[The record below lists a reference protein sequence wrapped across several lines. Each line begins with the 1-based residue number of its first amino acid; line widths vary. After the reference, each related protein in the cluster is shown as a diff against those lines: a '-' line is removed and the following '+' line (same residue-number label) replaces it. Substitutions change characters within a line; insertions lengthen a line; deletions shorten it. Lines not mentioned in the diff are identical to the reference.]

1 LGEERQPAGIGVS
14 KVALVTGAS
23 RGIGAATARLAAKHG
38 YKVCINYTTSAE
50 KAEAVAA
57 DIKAEGGEAILVQAD
72 MADEDAVVGMFET
85 IDREAGR
92 LDALVNNAGI
102 VGPPGPLETQTGVA
116 IRRVL
121 DVNLFG
127 TIICCREA
135 VKRMSTKN
143 GGRGGAIVNLSS
155 VAAREGAPKEWTPY
169 GASKGGVST
178 FTLGLAREVAGEG
191 IRVNAILPGL
201 IETDMHAG
209 DFAEARLERLKPT
222 IPIGRT
228 GTPEECA
235 EAILWLLS
243 DQASYVAGAV
253 LPVTGA
259 R

>member
-1 LGEERQPAGIGVS
+1 MAKIV
-14 KVALVTGAS
+14 LVTGAS
-23 RGIGAATARLAAKHG
+23 RGIGAATARLAGRRG
-38 YKVCINYTTSAE
+38 YTVCINYVSSKA
-50 KAEAVAA
+50 KAEEVAE
-57 DIKAEGGEAILVQAD
+57 DIRQGGAEAFLVQAD
-72 MADEDAVVGMFET
+72 TADEDAVVRMFET
-85 IDREAGR
+85 IDREVGPI
-92 LDALVNNAGI
+92 DALVNNAGI
-102 VGPPGPLETQTGVA
+102 VGPPGPLEGQSGA
-116 IRRVL
+116 DIRRVL

-135 VKRMSTKN
+135 VKRMSTKH
-143 GGRGGAIVNLSS
+143 GGKGGAIVNLSS

-191 IRVNAILPGL
+191 VRVNAILPGL

-209 DFAEARLERLKPT
+209 DFASARLERLKPS
-222 IPIGRT
+222 IPIGRA
-228 GTPEECA
+228 GAPEECA

>member
-1 LGEERQPAGIGVS
+1 MT
-14 KVALVTGAS
+14 KVALITGAS
-23 RGIGAATARLAAKHG
+23 RGIGAATARLAAARG
-38 YKVCINYTTSAE
+38 YSVCINYVASESRAN
-50 KAEAVAA
+50 AVAA
-57 DIKAEGGEAILVQAD
+57 DIRAAGGRALLVRAD
-72 MADEDAVVGMFET
+72 TGDEEQVMRMFAAV
-85 IDREAGR
+85 DREFGR

-102 VGPPGPLETQTGVA
+102 VGPPGPLESQSA
-116 IRRVL
+116 ADIRRVL

-127 TIICCREA
+127 TIICAREA
-135 VKRMSTKN
+135 VRRMSTKH

-178 FTLGLAREVAGEG
+178 FTLGLAREVAAEG

-201 IETDMHAG
+201 IVTDMHGG
-209 DFAEARLERLKPT
+209 DFAEARLKRLAPS

-228 GTPEECA
+228 GTAEECA
-235 EAILWLLS
+235 EAILWLMS
-243 DQASYVAGAV
+243 DAASYVAGAV

>member
-1 LGEERQPAGIGVS
+1 MAKIV
-14 KVALVTGAS
+14 LVTGAS
-23 RGIGAATARLAAKHG
+23 RGIGAATARLAGKRG
-38 YKVCINYTTSAE
+38 YIVCVNYVSNKA
-50 KAEAVAA
+50 KAETVATEIRQSGA
-57 DIKAEGGEAILVQAD
+57 QAFLVQAD
-72 MADEDAVVGMFET
+72 TADEAAVVRMFET
-85 IDREAGR
+85 IDREAGPI
-92 LDALVNNAGI
+92 DALVNNAGI
-102 VGPPGPLETQTGVA
+102 VGPPGPLDGQSGA
-116 IRRVL
+116 DIRRVL

-135 VKRMSTKN
+135 VKRMSTKH
-143 GGRGGAIVNLSS
+143 GGKGGAIVNLSS

-209 DFAEARLERLKPT
+209 DFAAARLERLKPG
-222 IPIGRT
+222 IPIGRA

>member
-1 LGEERQPAGIGVS
+1 MARKI
-14 KVALVTGAS
+14 ALVTGAS
-23 RGIGAATARLAAKHG
+23 RGIGAATARLAAKRG
-38 YKVCINYTTSAE
+38 YTVCINYVSNQA
-50 KAEAVAA
+50 KAEAVAS
-57 DIKAEGGEAILVQAD
+57 DIRRNGGEALLVQAD
-72 MADEDAVVGMFET
+72 TADEAAVVRMFET

-102 VGPPGPLETQTGVA
+102 VGPPGPLDGQSSA
-116 IRRVL
+116 DIRRVL

-135 VKRMSTKN
+135 LKRMSRKH
-143 GGRGGAIVNLSS
+143 GGKGGAIVNLSS

-191 IRVNAILPGL
+191 VRVNAILPGL
-201 IETDMHAG
+201 IETDMHG
-209 DFAEARLERLKPT
+209 GEFAEARLERLKPT

-228 GTPEECA
+228 GTAEECA

-243 DQASYVAGAV
+243 DEASYVAGAV

>member
-1 LGEERQPAGIGVS
+1 MAKI
-14 KVALVTGAS
+14 ALVTGAS
-23 RGIGAATARLAAKHG
+23 RGIGAATARLAGRRGYTVCVNYATNAAKAQEVANDIRAG
-38 YKVCINYTTSAE
+38 GG
-50 KAEAVAA
+50 KALV
-57 DIKAEGGEAILVQAD
+57 VQAD
-72 MADEDAVVGMFET
+72 TADAEQVERMFAT
-85 IDREAGR
+85 IDREVGR

-102 VGPPGPLETQTGVA
+102 VGPPGPLAAQSVA
-116 IRRVL
+116 DIRRVL

-127 TIICCREA
+127 TILCCREA
-135 VKRMSTKN
+135 VQRMSTKS

-178 FTLGLAREVAGEG
+178 FTLGLAREVAGEN

-201 IETDMHAG
+201 IETDMHSG
-209 DFAEARLERLKPT
+209 EFAEARLERLKPT

-228 GTPEECA
+228 GTAEECA

>member
-1 LGEERQPAGIGVS
+1 MAKIV
-14 KVALVTGAS
+14 LVTGAS
-23 RGIGAATARLAAKHG
+23 RGIGAATARLAGKKG
-38 YKVCINYTTSAE
+38 YTVCLNYVSSQA

-57 DIKAEGGEAILVQAD
+57 DIRQDGGEAFLVQAD
-72 MADEDAVVGMFET
+72 TADEQAVVRMFEA
-85 IDREAGR
+85 IDREVGP

-102 VGPPGPLETQTGVA
+102 LGPPGPLDGQSGA
-116 IRRVL
+116 GIRRVL

-135 VKRMSTKN
+135 LKRMSTKH
-143 GGRGGAIVNLSS
+143 GGKGGAIDNLSS

-169 GASKGGVST
+169 GAAKGGVST

-191 IRVNAILPGL
+191 VRVNAILPGL
-201 IETDMHAG
+201 IETDMNAG
-209 DFAEARLERLKPT
+209 DFGGPRLERLRPT

-228 GTPEECA
+228 GTAEECA

-243 DQASYVAGAV
+243 DEASYVAGAV

>member
-1 LGEERQPAGIGVS
+1 MARIV
-14 KVALVTGAS
+14 LVTGAG
-23 RGIGAATARLAAKHG
+23 RGIGAATARLAGRRG
-38 YKVCINYTTSAE
+38 YKVCVNYLANKA

-57 DIKAEGGEAILVQAD
+57 DIRQGGGEAFLVRAD
-72 MADEDAVVGMFET
+72 TADEEAVVRMFEAV
-85 IDREAGR
+85 DHEVGPV
-92 LDALVNNAGI
+92 DALVNNAGI
-102 VGPPGPLETQTGVA
+102 LGPPGPLDAQSGA
-116 IRRVL
+116 DIRRVL

-127 TIICCREA
+127 AIICCREA
-135 VKRMSTKN
+135 LKRMSRKH
-143 GGRGGAIVNLSS
+143 GGKGGAIVNVSS

-169 GASKGGVST
+169 GAAKGGVST

-191 IRVNAILPGL
+191 VRVNAILPGL
-201 IETDMHAG
+201 IETDLHAG
-209 DFAEARLERLKPT
+209 DFGEARLERLKPG

-243 DQASYVAGAV
+243 DEASYVAGAV

>member
-1 LGEERQPAGIGVS
+1 MARKIV
-14 KVALVTGAS
+14 LVTGAS
-23 RGIGAATARLAAKHG
+23 RGIGAATAQLAARRG
-38 YKVCINYTTSAE
+38 YTVCINYVSN
-50 KAEAVAA
+50 
-57 DIKAEGGEAILVQAD
+57 QAK
-72 MADEDAVVGMFET
+72 ADEVASDVRRNGGDALLVKADTADEAAVVRMFET
-85 IDREAGR
+85 IDREAGP

-102 VGPPGPLETQTGVA
+102 VGPPGPLDGQSGSD

-135 VKRMSTKN
+135 LKRMSRKH
-143 GGRGGAIVNLSS
+143 GGKGGAIVNLSS

-191 IRVNAILPGL
+191 VRVNAILPGL
-201 IETDMHAG
+201 IETDMHSG
-209 DFAEARLERLKPT
+209 EFAEARLERLKPT

-228 GTPEECA
+228 GTAEECA

-243 DQASYVAGAV
+243 DEASYVAGAV

>member
-1 LGEERQPAGIGVS
+1 MAKIV
-14 KVALVTGAS
+14 LVTGAS
-23 RGIGAATARLAAKHG
+23 RGIGAAMARLAGRRG
-38 YKVCINYTTSAE
+38 YTVCINYVSGKA
-50 KAEAVAA
+50 KAEEVAS
-57 DIKAEGGEAILVQAD
+57 DIRQGGAEAFLLQAD
-72 MADEDAVVGMFET
+72 TADEDAVVRMFET
-85 IDREAGR
+85 IDREVGPI
-92 LDALVNNAGI
+92 DALVNNAGI
-102 VGPPGPLETQTGVA
+102 VGPPGPLDGQSGA
-116 IRRVL
+116 DIRRVL

-127 TIICCREA
+127 TILCCREA
-135 VKRMSTKN
+135 VKRMSTKH
-143 GGRGGAIVNLSS
+143 GGKGGAIVNLSS

-191 IRVNAILPGL
+191 VRVNAILPGL

-209 DFAEARLERLKPT
+209 DFASARLERLKPS
-222 IPIGRT
+222 IPIGRA
-228 GTPEECA
+228 GAPEECA

>member
-1 LGEERQPAGIGVS
+1 MAKI
-14 KVALVTGAS
+14 ALITGAS
-23 RGIGAATARLAAKHG
+23 RGIGAATARLAARRG
-38 YKVCINYTTSAE
+38 YTVCINYVASAE
-50 KAEAVAA
+50 KAKAVAA
-57 DIKAEGGEAILVQAD
+57 DIRGGGGEALLVQAD
-72 MADEDAVVGMFET
+72 TADEDAVIRMFET
-85 IDREAGR
+85 IDREVGPV
-92 LDALVNNAGI
+92 DALVNNAGI
-102 VGPPGPLETQTGVA
+102 VGPPGPLAEQSAVD

-127 TIICCREA
+127 TILCCREA
-135 VKRMSTKN
+135 VKRMSTKH
-143 GGRGGAIVNLSS
+143 GGKGGAIVNLSS

-209 DFAEARLERLKPT
+209 DFAEARLERLKPS